1 VRIEGVMPIRLLL
14 ASREPILL
22 YGLEKLFEPQAD
34 VRVTAACRALS
45 EVLSLVESEPP
56 DVVLVDVSPDEEQD
70 LSLLR
75 ALAALSRPPPAVI
88 LVSAL
93 GPATLLTV
101 LELGVR
107 GVLLKEMDPRL
118 FVECVRKV
126 HRGER
131 WVERHSEAQA
141 LEWMVRREATLREIS
156 RELTHRELEI
166 VELLV
171 TGLSNKE
178 IGARLGISHTT
189 VKVHLR
195 NVFRKLGIDSR
206 VALLRWARERG
217 LT

>member
-1 VRIEGVMPIRLLL
+1 MPIRLIL

-22 YGLEKLFEPQAD
+22 YGLEKLFEPPED
-34 VRVTAACRALS
+34 VQVTAICHAPSQLP
-45 EVLSLVESEPP
+45 SLVEPEPP
-56 DVVLVDVSPDEEQD
+56 DVLLVDVSPQEERD

-75 ALAALSRPPPAVI
+75 ALAALARPPATVI
-88 LVSAL
+88 LVRAL

-131 WVERHSEAQA
+131 WVERHSEGQA
-141 LEWMVRREATLREIS
+141 LEWMVRRETALRAIS
-156 RELTHRELEI
+156 RQLTPRELEV
-166 VELLV
+166 VELLAA
-171 TGLSNKE
+171 GLSNKE

-206 VALLRWARERG
+206 VALFRWVRERG
-217 LT
+217 LA